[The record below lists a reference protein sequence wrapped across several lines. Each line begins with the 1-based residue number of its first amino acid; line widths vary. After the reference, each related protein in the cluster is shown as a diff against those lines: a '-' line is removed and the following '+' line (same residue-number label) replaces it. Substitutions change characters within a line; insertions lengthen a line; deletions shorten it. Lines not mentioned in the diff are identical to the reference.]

1 MKLFNTNFKY
11 QALRLVGIEAGKP
24 LVRHCVRQA
33 NTFNELKKEIDEG
46 LMIVSFHERKQLV
59 NGNWMNWFP
68 KGEIV
73 NMTDDQGRYIN
84 SEGIASRP
92 A

>member
-1 MKLFNTNFKY
+1 MNLFATNFKY
-11 QALRLVGIEAGKP
+11 QALRLVDIQAGKP

-33 NTFNELKKEIDEG
+33 NTFHELKKEIDEG

-59 NGNWMNWFP
+59 NGQWMPWHP
-68 KGEIV
+68 KGKII
-73 NMTDDQGRYIN
+73 NMTDDSGKL
-84 SEGIASRP
+84 A